1 MALLRILVDGYSL
14 LHQWLELA
22 PGKARHSVAARA
34 ELVRRLT
41 EYRDASGTA
50 ITVVFDGAG
59 ERGRPGDMVSTRE
72 MEVLYSRSGQTADD
86 IIEQV
91 AARLAQL
98 GEVLVVT
105 DDYAERDT
113 VIASGAMAISCDVF
127 RGMMRDATEELQ
139 RDLKNH
145 NRRERIQYRHR
156 ADEQ

>member
-14 LHQWLELA
+14 LHKWPELA
-22 PGKARHSVAARA
+22 PGKARHSAVARE

-41 EYRDASGTA
+41 DYHDATGTA

-59 ERGRPGDMVSTRE
+59 ERGLPSEMASTRA
-72 MEVLYSRSGQTADD
+72 MEVLFSRSGQTADD
-86 IIEQV
+86 IIERA
-91 AARLAQL
+91 AARLAHH

-113 VIASGAMAISCDVF
+113 VIAFGAMAVSCDVF
-127 RGMMRDATEELQ
+127 QSMVRGATDDMQ

-145 NRRERIQYRHR
+145 NQRERLKYRQR
-156 ADEQ
+156 ARE